1 MVENGRRAPSLDF
14 TKRCDEALGTGG
26 LLGRILEDLI
36 TKDVTPEWFRPW
48 VVVEQEATT
57 LWWYELALVPGLLQT
72 EAYARALLN
81 NDEAKVAARLERQKI
96 LSRQKPPPP
105 AMVTLI
111 DERVLRHPVGDA
123 SVMRE
128 QVAHLAASVSERH
141 RIQVIPEAARTYHHL
156 DGPFIL
162 AVVDGR
168 ELAFLS
174 TAARGFVIE
183 DRDVVSQLR
192 WRWDTIRSEALPV
205 GQSVELIEKAAQ
217 QWT

>member
-1 MVENGRRAPSLDF
+1 MNHLPETSPVIDH
-14 TKRCDEALGTGG
+14 D
-26 LLGRILEDLI
+26 
-36 TKDVTPEWFRPW
+36 TP
-48 VVVEQEATT
+48 
-57 LWWYELALVPGLLQT
+57 
-72 EAYARALLN
+72 
-81 NDEAKVAARLERQKI
+81 RLPHR
-96 LSRQKPPPP
+96 LPP
-105 AMVTLI
+105 TLI
-111 DERVLRHPVGDA
+111 QA
-123 SVMRE
+123 
-128 QVAHLAASVSERH
+128 LAASVSERH